1 MTKVIRGDLSGERQK
16 GYESY
21 KTNYGVGP
29 SVTVRRGIP
38 TTEIA
43 AVGTSLAQRQ
53 QKNAFYVA
61 TSVYSKLTNLEK
73 DFYKR
78 WWVIDKTIDPQ
89 YTLEKRILTGR
100 SLAMNR
106 LIRAIVTQGEPY
118 LKPLPFCICAVDI
131 WGNPAP
137 GHELNIECEKL
148 GNYTYK
154 EENNIYGCF
163 TPSSLSAKYEPYHL
177 YFTDHADYCLLT
189 AQQIHEI
196 KTLNIDKNLN
206 FFHKTYDNCWVFNAW
221 RRTIIANF
229 EARGLPLNCYD
240 MRLKIKWTDMFGP
253 AFTKVYF
260 FTLGGPTTYAPMTPN
275 QGGEATLWTR
285 ACNEAYVIGGFVL
298 PLHEQ
303 AAVYNVEMRI
313 DVVNLPC

>member
-1 MTKVIRGDLSGERQK
+1 MVKVTKGALPGERAE
-16 GYESY
+16 GYSSY
-21 KTNYGVGP
+21 KTKYGVGP

-43 AVGTSLAQRQ
+43 TVGTSLAQRQ

-61 TSVYSKLTNLEK
+61 TSVYSKFTNLEK

-100 SLAMNR
+100 SLAMSR

-118 LKPLPFCICAVDI
+118 LKPLPFCICAVDS

-154 EENNIYGCF
+154 EENNIYACF
-163 TPSSLSAKYEPYHL
+163 TPSSLSSKYDPYHL
-177 YFTDHADYCLLT
+177 FFTDNADYCLLT
-189 AQQIHEI
+189 AEEIHKI
-196 KTLNIDKNLN
+196 KYLSIDKNIN
-206 FFHKTYDNCWVFNAW
+206 FFHKGPFSPSYDSGSGWVAITYFG
-221 RRTIIANF
+221 
-229 EARGLPLNCYD
+229 ERGLPLPTYI
-240 MRLKIKWTDMFGP
+240 MRCKIRWDNIIGD
-253 AFTKVYF
+253 ASTKV
-260 FTLGGPTTYAPMTPN
+260 
-275 QGGEATLWTR
+275 
-285 ACNEAYVIGGFVL
+285 CVSDVL
-298 PLHEQ
+298 YE
-303 AAVYNVEMRI
+303 Y
-313 DVVNLPC
+313 

>member
-61 TSVYSKLTNLEK
+61 TSVYSKFNNLEK

-100 SLAMNR
+100 QLAISR
-106 LIRAIVTQGEPY
+106 ISRAIVTQGEPY
-118 LKPLPFCICAVDI
+118 LKPLPFCICAIDI

-137 GHELNIECEKL
+137 RHELNIECEKL
-148 GNYTYK
+148 GNFTYK
-154 EENNIYGCF
+154 EENNIYACF
-163 TPSSLSAKYEPYHL
+163 TPSSLSAKYDPYHL
-177 YFTDHADYCLLT
+177 FFTDNADYCLLT
-189 AQQIHEI
+189 AEEIHKI
-196 KTLNIDKNLN
+196 KYLSIDKNIN
-206 FFHKTYDNCWVFNAW
+206 FL
-221 RRTIIANF
+221 RTQKRDYYVENHWPWWPIMRYS
-229 EARGLPLNCYD
+229 ERGLPLREYD
-240 MRLKIKWTDMFGP
+240 MRLSLKWDNVKGLEGSFCMLEGCGCP
-253 AFTKVYF
+253 TKYIPMPPGSKGNVKAWTKGRELCSVCI
-260 FTLGGPTTYAPMTPN
+260 TLYRKWPESTWFYG
-275 QGGEATLWTR
+275 
-285 ACNEAYVIGGFVL
+285 
-298 PLHEQ
+298 
-303 AAVYNVEMRI
+303 VEI
-313 DVVNLPC
+313 SLDIVNLPC